1 MSESKKSSHLIGFT
15 VGAMAALFAISL
27 FLGVVYL
34 NRRMTDNP
42 PQITGYST
50 RETNIDQKTVVYN
63 VYADEEVVLLPLN
76 EASALGEGGENP
88 TTVPIQPTP
97 MPPTVTP
104 NPPTAT
110 PTPEKIIFTSY
121 TVQNGDSLYSIADHF
136 GWRSTIS
143 LMAKYDIAADH
154 IVPGTTLTPFPVA
167 NPDYCPG
174 RQPYVVEEN
183 ESAYTISQTV
193 GTTIETLKEI
203 NNLDEQY
210 TVYVTDVICV
220 P

>member
-1 MSESKKSSHLIGFT
+1 MSESKKQPRLIVIT
-15 VGAMAALFAISL
+15 IAAMAAVFATSL
-27 FLGVVYL
+27 FLGGLYL
-34 NRRMTDNP
+34 RGRMTNEQNQETGLLSGSTTIDN
-42 PQITGYST
+42 
-50 RETNIDQKTVVYN
+50 RTVIFTIYP
-63 VYADEEVVLLPLN
+63 DEAVELLPLN
-76 EASALGEGGENP
+76 NASAIGGVGANP
-88 TTVPIQPTP
+88 TAIPAPATSI
-97 MPPTVTP
+97 PPTATP
-104 NPPTAT
+104 EPPTAT

-121 TVQNGDSLYSIADHF
+121 TVQNGDNLYNIAAHF

-143 LMAKYDIAADH
+143 LMAKYNIAADH

-193 GTTIETLKEI
+193 GTTLETLKEI
-203 NNLDEQY
+203 NNLDEKY